1 MPALGKTGA
10 YPIETRRYRADGAG
24 ASLGNV
30 TTALADD
37 YRLLHA
43 AAYMAMFCVGLYAA
57 AFGPSLPF
65 IADDLGVSLDTAGLI
80 LTALFIGSISASA
93 LVAVKLHGFD
103 TRALCVAGLACATA
117 GLLLIA
123 FAPTWPA
130 ALAGCVLLGT
140 GDGLMVAATHIMMPL
155 TSDDA
160 ASGINHINLAFA
172 FGATCGPIW
181 AGAVLA
187 TSGARWMVFAGIAC
201 VTLAALLLAAVAD
214 ARVHHPIAAPDEE
227 FRLPGN
233 PTAWI
238 MGGVLFL
245 YVGAEF
251 GLGSWVS
258 SYTRETAHAS
268 VFVSAL
274 LASGYWAALALG
286 RIVSGVYFSRRGEAS
301 TLLIVAVAGG
311 GIAALVLSLSSGHI
325 AIAGAAAFCAG
336 LCFGPIWPATIAIVS
351 EAAASDATAATVTM
365 GNAGG
370 LAIPWLQ
377 GKVLVGA
384 GPSQGVA
391 VTAVLCGLMFA
402 AIAAFRAGRSGEARD
417 P

>member
-1 MPALGKTGA
+1 MTDSAA
-10 YPIETRRYRADGAG
+10 E
-24 ASLGNV
+24 
-30 TTALADD
+30 D

-65 IADDLGVSLDTAGLI
+65 IADDLGVSLGTVGLI
-80 LTALFIGSISASA
+80 LTALFVGSISASA
-93 LVAVKLHGFD
+93 LVAVKLHGRD
-103 TRALCVAGLACATA
+103 TRALCVAGLACATT

-123 FAPTWPA
+123 FAPSWPA
-130 ALAGCVLLGT
+130 ALAGCVVLGT

-187 TSGARWMVFAGIAC
+187 TSGERWIVYSGIAC
-201 VTLAALLLAAVAD
+201 VTLAALLLTAIAD
-214 ARVHHPIAAPDEE
+214 ATVHHPIAAPDEE

-258 SYTRETAHAS
+258 SYTRETAHAG

-274 LASGYWAALALG
+274 LAAAYWAALALG
-286 RIVSGVYFSRRGEAS
+286 RIVSGIYFSQRRDAS
-301 TLLIVAVAGG
+301 TLLIAAIAGG
-311 GIAALVLSLSSGHI
+311 GIAALVLSLSSGNI
-325 AIAGAAAFCAG
+325 MIAGASAFCAG

-351 EAAASDATAATVTM
+351 DAAASDATAATVTM

-391 VTAVLCGLMFA
+391 VTAALCGLMFVVV
-402 AIAAFRAGRSGEARD
+402 AAFRARRTD
-417 P
+417 TTPRP

>member
-1 MPALGKTGA
+1 MTDSAA
-10 YPIETRRYRADGAG
+10 E
-24 ASLGNV
+24 
-30 TTALADD
+30 D

-65 IADDLGVSLDTAGLI
+65 IADDLGVSLGTVGLI
-80 LTALFIGSISASA
+80 LTALFVGSISASA
-93 LVAVKLHGFD
+93 LVAVKLHGRD
-103 TRALCVAGLACATA
+103 TRALCVAGLACATT

-123 FAPTWPA
+123 FAPSWPV
-130 ALAGCVLLGT
+130 ALAGCVILGT

-187 TSGARWMVFAGIAC
+187 TSGERWIVYSGIAC
-201 VTLAALLLAAVAD
+201 VTLAALVLTAIAD
-214 ARVHHPIAAPDEE
+214 ATVHHPIAAPDED

-258 SYTRETAHAS
+258 SYTRETAHAG

-274 LASGYWAALALG
+274 LAAAYWAALALG
-286 RIVSGVYFSRRGEAS
+286 RIVSGVYFSRRGDAS
-301 TLLIVAVAGG
+301 RLLIAAIAGG
-311 GIAALVLSLSSGHI
+311 GIAALVLSLSSGNI
-325 AIAGAAAFCAG
+325 AIAGASVFCAG
-336 LCFGPIWPATIAIVS
+336 LCFGPIWPATIAIVT
-351 EAAASDATAATVTM
+351 EAAASDATAATVTI

-391 VTAVLCGLMFA
+391 VTAALCGLMFVVV
-402 AIAAFRAGRSGEARD
+402 AAFRVRRSSDTSR